1 MDIKMEP
8 TSTAAASGY
17 AISKGATALAGLF
30 GSISM
35 SFLWMP
41 AKFRDHSRL
50 AAGAIIGGIGVM
62 AAIALGGLLIKQL
75 GLDPESLDVAL
86 GIGYLVGALSLGVI
100 GWIANFFEK
109 REKQDIL
116 QVYQEVKAKD
126 TPKKPTRRVRAG
138 VKK

>member
-1 MDIKMEP
+1 MDAQMEP
-8 TSTAAASGY
+8 TTTAASGY

-41 AKFRDHSRL
+41 AKFREHSRL

-62 AAIALGGLLIKQL
+62 AAIALGGLLIRQF

-86 GIGYLVGALSLGVI
+86 GVGYLVGAMSLGVI

-116 QVYQEVKAKD
+116 QVYQEVKAKEA
-126 TPKKPTRRVRAG
+126 PKKPTRRVRAG

>member
-1 MDIKMEP
+1 MEP
-8 TSTAAASGY
+8 TTTAASGY

-41 AKFRDHSRL
+41 AKFREHSKL

-62 AAIALGGLLIKQL
+62 AAIGLGGLLIKQF

-86 GIGYLVGALSLGVI
+86 GVGYLVGALSLGVI

-109 REKQDIL
+109 REKKDIL
-116 QVYQEVKAKD
+116 EVYKEVKQE
-126 TPKKPTRRVRAG
+126 PKKPTRRVRAG